1 MSKKYYITTPIYYIN
16 DVPHIGHAYTTVAAD
31 IMARYKRICGY
42 DVFFL
47 TGTDEHGQKVEK
59 AAELQGISPRELAD
73 RTVHRFIDLWK
84 ELNISNTGFV
94 RTTEERHKKVVRY
107 IFQKVFEKGDIY
119 LGAYEDWYCVP
130 CESYFTDLQLHDGI
144 HCPDCHRP
152 TEKLKEE
159 SYFFKLSQYGDKL
172 LKLLEEK
179 KDFVMPEVR
188 YNEVASFV
196 KGGLRDLSV
205 SRTSFKWGISVP
217 MKADHI
223 VYVWFDALANYLTGI
238 GFLEDDELFNAFWP
252 CDAHLI
258 GKDILR
264 FHAVYWPS
272 FLMSLGIEPPK
283 HIFAHGWWTTEGHKM
298 SKSLGNVIDPN
309 EVVKQYGVDEF
320 RFFLFR
326 EVPFGLDGDF
336 SKDAIKHR
344 INGDLANDLGN
355 LVSRSVTMIGKF
367 LKGKVEK
374 PETKGGMDEH
384 VEERV
389 RQLIDEYQKEME
401 IFSYYK
407 ALQHV
412 FEITSILNK
421 YIDSEAPWKLAKEG
435 DPRIK
440 TVLYNLWNGLRVTAM
455 LLYPFMPVKSQSIWN
470 AIGIGKMIEKISF
483 DGEKVF
489 YCIDDMA
496 AIGKIAPIFPRIE
509 D

>member
-31 IMARYKRICGY
+31 IMARYKRIHGY

-84 ELNISNTGFV
+84 VLNISNTGFV

-205 SRTSFKWGISVP
+205 SRTSFTWGISVP

-238 GFLEDDELFNAFWP
+238 GFLEDEELFNAFWP

-309 EVVKQYGVDEF
+309 EVIKQYGVDEF

-336 SKDAIKHR
+336 SRKAITHR

-374 PETKGGMDEH
+374 PETKGGTDEH

-389 RQLIDEYQKEME
+389 RQFIDDYQKEME
-401 IFSYYK
+401 AFSYYK
-407 ALQHV
+407 ALQHI

-435 DPRIK
+435 DLRIK
-440 TVLYNLWNGLRVTAM
+440 TVLYNLWNGLRITAM

-470 AIGIGKMIEKISF
+470 AIGIGKTIEKVSF
-483 DGEKVF
+483 DEEKGF